1 MDAQTRSNGSSLS
14 VTTSVRQLADRLREQ
29 LHLSDCSIPGDAPQV
44 TLRSA
49 LVGKCKFMFLA
60 CDSSLHLK
68 ARAGAAD
75 LIFWLSLE
83 GSARF
88 HLQHEVIMCPA
99 NTGCIWPADTD
110 IRLVTGGKHRGL
122 VIRIDRASLELELSR
137 LLGRPIREAVEF
149 VPLLNVDT
157 PRNIVGPLLSFIRQ
171 SLDQKDSSIAESP
184 ILSMATERL
193 FLHALLTAQTSN
205 YSDALNGLNVVVVP
219 RHLRAV
225 MRAIKASPEAPW
237 HLSDMAAEAG
247 VSVRAICESF
257 RRFCACTPKQYVQR
271 VRLARVREALTAE
284 AKPGSIAAIAAQCG
298 FQHPGRFA
306 ATYHKVYGETPSE
319 TIRQAG
325 SP

>member
-1 MDAQTRSNGSSLS
+1 MDVQNRSNSNGPL
-14 VTTSVRQLADRLREQ
+14 VATAARQLSDRLREQ
-29 LHLSDCSIPGDAPQV
+29 LHLSDCTISGDAPQV

-49 LVGKCKFMFLA
+49 MVGKCKFMFLS
-60 CDSSLHLK
+60 CEGSLHMK
-68 ARAGAAD
+68 ARAGATD
-75 LIFWLSLE
+75 LVMWLSLE
-83 GSARF
+83 GTARF
-88 HLQHEVIMCPA
+88 HFQHEVVMCAPSS
-99 NTGCIWPADTD
+99 GCIWPADID
-110 IRLVTGGKHRGL
+110 VSLVATGRHRGL

-137 LLGRPIREAVEF
+137 LLGRPIREPVEF
-149 VPLLNVDT
+149 LPMLNVDT

-225 MRAIKASPEAPW
+225 MRAIKAAPESPW

-247 VSVRAICESF
+247 VSIRAICESF
-257 RRFCACTPKQYVQR
+257 RRFCACTPKQYLQR

-284 AKPGSIAAIAAQCG
+284 AKPGSIAVIAAQCG

-325 SP
+325 GP